1 MTSISEISK
10 SLLDE
15 GVVVM
20 RTDTIYGVIAR
31 ADSQKAVEKV
41 YTVKQR
47 AVDKPSIVLIA
58 DPNSVPAH
66 NELIE
71 FYSDA
76 KKNPTSIV
84 VPASDEPSWITR
96 GGDSVA
102 YRLVQDE
109 TLKAIINQVG
119 PLVAPSANPEGKPP
133 AKNIAEAKAYFGK
146 QVNLYVDGGEVPDTV
161 HASRIILVNP
171 DGSVDYLR

>member
-41 YTVKQR
+41 YTAKKRATDKQC
-47 AVDKPSIVLIA
+47 IVLIA
-58 DPNSVPAH
+58 EPNSVPVH
-66 NELIE
+66 SELIA
-71 FYSDA
+71 FYSA
-76 KKNPTSIV
+76 ANETPTSIV
-84 VPASDEPSWITR
+84 VPSSDEPSWITR
-96 GGDSVA
+96 GGNSVA
-102 YRLVQDE
+102 YRLVKDDMLRQV
-109 TLKAIINQVG
+109 ISQVG
-119 PLVAPSANPEGKPP
+119 PVIAPSANPEGLPP
-133 AKNIAEAKAYFGK
+133 ARNIEEARAYFDD
-146 QVNLYVDGGEVPDTV
+146 QVDLYVDGGEVPDTV
-161 HASRIILVNP
+161 QASRIILVNP